1 MARKKEERTGGETGR
16 RRAAESRRGD
26 QGEGMRAPGRSGTGQ
41 MSPERAADGSDDRVT
56 GRGGRSESG
65 VRGTPRGRDL
75 RRDLREFAS
84 ARPQGWGHDDWLN
97 FLESLKERGHNINDR
112 EAIGVA
118 LERER
123 LALRLEQVRG
133 VGPQRRQAL
142 VERFGNVWS
151 LRNADSREIAA
162 AAGMPVSLAEQVKA
176 SVF

>member
-1 MARKKEERTGGETGR
+1 MARKKEERTGEETGR
-16 RRAAESRRGD
+16 QTSRRAAETDRGAS
-26 QGEGMRAPGRSGTGQ
+26 EETMRAPGRSGNRD
-41 MSPERAADGSDDRVT
+41 SPERASERSDERVT
-56 GRGGRSESG
+56 RRGGSTARSAS
-65 VRGTPRGRDL
+65 TGRDL

-123 LALRLEQVRG
+123 LGLRLEQVRG

-142 VERFGNVWS
+142 IERFGTVWS
-151 LRNADSREIAA
+151 LRDADPREIADT
-162 AAGMPVSLAEQVKA
+162 AGMPVSLAEQVKERM
-176 SVF
+176 S